1 MSLKMTE
8 KHRILVVD
16 DEPDIRQLVSEIL
29 EDEGYQVVV
38 AETAEE
44 AREQVRVNRPEL
56 ILLDIW
62 MPGEDGISLLKSW
75 YESGVLRCP
84 VIMMSGH
91 GTIET
96 AVEATRLGAYD
107 FIEKPLTMAKLLL
120 SVEHGLRSS
129 LLEQEN
135 RGLKRQVLAPSEP
148 IGSSSTMREL
158 RLQAERI
165 AQYKDVVVILYVESG
180 VGKEVFSR
188 YIHSK
193 SERANSSFVKA
204 IVSAHNQENFLSML
218 FGAEQDGQITPGLM
232 DEAQGGTL
240 YLCDIPAL
248 DEASQEALLLT
259 LRDKQYTR
267 IGGRSKIDFSATLIV
282 SAQHDLR
289 DDVEAGVFSEELF
302 FRVNVVPLLIPPL
315 REHPEDVTE
324 LLNFYV
330 DRLIALDGLP
340 YRHFSVAAQ
349 NYLRN
354 YRWLG
359 NIRELRNLVQRL
371 LILGTE
377 TEINQEEVEEVLGR
391 SIPIFSQG
399 IEQLP
404 ISLFELPLR
413 QAREQFEHDYLSYQ
427 LEQCSG
433 NVSQLAERV
442 QMERT
447 HLYRKMRSL
456 NIDPKQFGK

>member
-1 MSLKMTE
+1 MTFLNLSMKEAKKLFPLLKM
-8 KHRILVVD
+8 HR
-16 DEPDIRQLVSEIL
+16 Q
-29 EDEGYQVVV
+29 GF
-38 AETAEE
+38 T
-44 AREQVRVNRPEL
+44 L
-56 ILLDIW
+56 I
-62 MPGEDGISLLKSW
+62 E
-75 YESGVLRCP
+75 
-84 VIMMSGH
+84 
-91 GTIET
+91 
-96 AVEATRLGAYD
+96 
-107 FIEKPLTMAKLLL
+107 LLL
-120 SVEHGLRSS
+120 SVALIFAVGAIGLPVYQSAQLRNDLILTQETTVQMLRRAQFNS
-129 LLEQEN
+129 LSGASDGPWGVSVQSAST
-135 RGLKRQVLAPSEP
+135 VLFQ
-148 IGSSSTMREL
+148 G
-158 RLQAERI
+158 
-165 AQYKDVVVILYVESG
+165 ESG
-180 VGKEVFSR
+180 VGKEVFAR

-193 SERANSSFVKA
+193 SDRSNGSFVKA
-204 IVSAHNQENFLSML
+204 IVSSFSKEALLEEL
-218 FGAEQDGQITPGLM
+218 FGREEDGQIIQGLF

-248 DEASQEALLLT
+248 DVDAQQALLLV
-259 LRDKQYTR
+259 LRDKQYMR
-267 IGGRSKIDFSATLIV
+267 IGGQAKIDFQVSLIV

-289 DDVEAGVFSEELF
+289 DDVDAGNFSEELY
-302 FRVNVVPLLIPPL
+302 FRVNVVPLVIPPL

-354 YRWLG
+354 YHWLG

-371 LILGTE
+371 LILGTD
-377 TEINQEEVEEVLGR
+377 TEITQEEVEEVLGR

-404 ISLFELPLR
+404 VSLFELPLR

-427 LEQCSG
+427 LEQCGG

-456 NIDPKQFGK
+456 NIDPKQFSK